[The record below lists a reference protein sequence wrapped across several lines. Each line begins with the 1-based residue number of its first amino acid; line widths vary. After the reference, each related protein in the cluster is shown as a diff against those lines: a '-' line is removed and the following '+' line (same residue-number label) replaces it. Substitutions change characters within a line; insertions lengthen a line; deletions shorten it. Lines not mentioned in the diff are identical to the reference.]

1 MASVREVFLANYAAT
16 LFMFQYLFHKLLEY
30 ILAKAITASALSV
43 LVKRKWDHR
52 DITSNVIAYK
62 HLHR

>member
-1 MASVREVFLANYAAT
+1 
-16 LFMFQYLFHKLLEY
+16 
-30 ILAKAITASALSV
+30 V

-52 DITSNVIAYK
+52 DITSNVIDYK

>member
-1 MASVREVFLANYAAT
+1 MARVDAEL
-16 LFMFQYLFHKLLEY
+16 QGLLIIILRLLKKPVY
-30 ILAKAITASALSV
+30 IGNAIGAGQALETGTFV
-43 LVKRKWDHR
+43 LVKARWDHR